1 MRNRVHN
8 GERQWREMLDAD
20 PLLSA
25 LVSDQ
30 SGDKELYS
38 AMVSG
43 YVLGF
48 RQAFTLLNGRGK
60 RNDNGLG
67 RGRDS

>member
-1 MRNRVHN
+1 MRNRVYDDR
-8 GERQWREMLDAD
+8 RQWREMLDAD
-20 PLLSA
+20 PLFSV

-48 RQAFTLLNGRGK
+48 QQAFTLLNARGK
-60 RNDNGLG
+60 RNDNGLR
-67 RGRDS
+67 RGTDS

>member
-1 MRNRVHN
+1 MENRVYN

-20 PLLSA
+20 LLLSA

>member
-1 MRNRVHN
+1 
-8 GERQWREMLDAD
+8 MLDAD
-20 PLLSA
+20 PLFSV
-25 LVSDQ
+25 LVIDQ

-43 YVLGF
+43 YALGF
-48 RQAFTLLNGRGK
+48 HQAFTLLNGSGK